1 MILGNELSQ
10 SKQNAYQWG
19 QNNKTGVDN
28 FIEGIVHGESA
39 FLPIVT
45 FKYRFMFTKY
55 RFMFI
60 ITFHSSRCSRRS

>member
-28 FIEGIVHGESA
+28 FIVGIVHGESA

-45 FKYRFMFTKY
+45 FKYRFMFTKISRIWLERY
-55 RFMFI
+55 VFI
-60 ITFHSSRCSRRS
+60 